1 MSYKEVLR
9 GLTAGEQNNANRF
22 RQFESIRL
30 AEDRERGRERL
41 KAISQFSSSL
51 DGFIKN
57 TVDKQIEEDKLKGKL
72 AAIEQ
77 DMESREVTGQA
88 NIPQEDFDDY
98 FANKE
103 TLLDSKKQLNTVAN
117 NVLEEGGTFQEADE
131 ISNLSGWALYSF
143 VQQKSKI
150 AADGYEDWLK
160 GEMQNNDSI
169 ELEAN
174 GTTFTPSTA
183 ETLDQRNI
191 ALKAL
196 RRQYL
201 IEQNLTDVNRALLDD
216 KEVGFYDKVQSA
228 HSTIMKGYEKDDA
241 IDKGFKIRTDAVN
254 DFAVNK
260 DFESLLGTIK
270 RTVKK
275 DGTVHNRA
283 EALDETFKILTDMAK
298 TGQLTEDDLKDIQDQ
313 EIMIDGKP
321 YKASRWKTRWLKLAD
336 EVTEYQ
342 NEVLKNEIE
351 SLENKG
357 KKYIIDIQEKESKL
371 QKEGKRFSE
380 AEIDEMITNWDA
392 KWGKVDSY
400 LFDLKTR
407 SSEDKIDE
415 DIIEILEA
423 KQKNLQPI
431 YKEDVDQIQDFE
443 KWKKWTKI
451 IEETDLTLPSDI
463 KTKRDERIKSTVE
476 QRTLKNQDSIRGE
489 KYTANMHQATD
500 DYNKLYAE
508 AITKK
513 ESPTEAHRY
522 AIDIIEKN
530 INDGVYDTWNY
541 RKQDPS
547 REHEQNLQTSLFA
560 IGTNPS
566 IITESVIPGTE
577 EALKT
582 YIKSKGKTVPI
593 IFEQITTE
601 YNKTAETPISPS
613 YLATLQAEAAGN
625 KIENVISDI
634 DKETLELPKHVQQ
647 ILLRHPDQYKVQRAK
662 IEMLKED
669 GDISYNDVDYL
680 IQEVAQMD
688 IDKDNQLKPLPKD
701 LKPRIGDW
709 KDIKGIGYVVY
720 DGEEWIRKGNKGRF
734 KEAYIGNVE
743 NYRDIDNFVKP
754 YDGNYKGDIPLGSW
768 KKIPNAIGYVVW
780 DGEKFVRSGNKG
792 RGGEYEGEL
801 SNFVDLDGQ
810 VKNF

>member
-41 KAISQFSSSL
+41 KAISQFSTSL

-241 IDKGFKIRTDAVN
+241 IEKSFTIRTTAINEFVID
-254 DFAVNK
+254 K

-270 RTVKK
+270 RTV
-275 DGTVHNRA
+275 DDNGNNYNRK
-283 EALDETFKILTDMAK
+283 EALDETFKILESLAK
-298 TGQLTEDDLKDIQDQ
+298 TGQLSIEDLEAIQDQ
-313 EIMIDGKP
+313 EIEIDGKP
-321 YKASRWKTRWLKLAD
+321 YKVGRWKTRWLELAD
-336 EVTEYQ
+336 E
-342 NEVLKNEIE
+342 
-351 SLENKG
+351 
-357 KKYIIDIQEKESKL
+357 L
-371 QKEGKRFSE
+371 QKAAS
-380 AEIDEMITNWDA
+380 A
-392 KWGKVDSY
+392 KAKA
-400 LFDLKTR
+400 DLQ
-407 SSEDKIDE
+407 E
-415 DIIEILEA
+415 LEA
-423 KQKNLQPI
+423 A
-431 YKEDVDQIQDFE
+431 E
-443 KWKKWTKI
+443 KI
-451 IEETDLTLPSDI
+451 IEVEWRNKVKEGPIDDDTKAEYIARWTKETGNENPPEWMSDFLTAEDNDDVALLEEHLGDDARGYLLESDLYGMSQAVKEQYKDKVKSDQDVLKENSFKNKADRAI
-463 KTKRDERIKSTVE
+463 KTRIGTILDLSAEKRDTPEFDDAMTLAEADYERLYREALSYTNEEEAHKIAIDEVKDNLDFNKDGEFDGDDREKGIYFQKPEKFINEKKAQKIFKINKVL
-476 QRTLKNQDSIRGE
+476 LKESNEWEGD
-489 KYTANMHQATD
+489 YTKAIDWFKN
-500 DYNKLYAE
+500 NKL
-508 AITKK
+508 
-513 ESPTEAHRY
+513 
-522 AIDIIEKN
+522 
-530 INDGVYDTWNY
+530 
-541 RKQDPS
+541 
-547 REHEQNLQTSLFA
+547 
-560 IGTNPS
+560 
-566 IITESVIPGTE
+566 PGTE
-577 EALKT
+577 EDL
-582 YIKSKGKTVPI
+582 I
-593 IFEQITTE
+593 
-601 YNKTAETPISPS
+601 
-613 YLATLQAEAAGN
+613 EA
-625 KIENVISDI
+625 K
-634 DKETLELPKHVQQ
+634 K
-647 ILLRHPDQYKVQRAK
+647 
-662 IEMLKED
+662 
-669 GDISYNDVDYL
+669 
-680 IQEVAQMD
+680 
-688 IDKDNQLKPLPKD
+688 
-701 LKPRIGDW
+701 
-709 KDIKGIGYVVY
+709 
-720 DGEEWIRKGNKGRF
+720 
-734 KEAYIGNVE
+734 
-743 NYRDIDNFVKP
+743 YRDR
-754 YDGNYKGDIPLGSW
+754 GS
-768 KKIPNAIGYVVW
+768 KKIPEVYKIIARKFPNIQAW
-780 DGEKFVRSGNKG
+780 DIMDAQLK
-792 RGGEYEGEL
+792 
-801 SNFVDLDGQ
+801 LDQKKKGQ
-810 VKNF
+810 VQEGAGLKNLEEKVLEDETLNEVNKKLTYKSNPYSIRQASIDVLDVKKYLDSTDDEITVFKSLFNTDTNLMMPGLKLPGV

>member
-41 KAISQFSSSL
+41 KAISQFSTSL

-241 IDKGFKIRTDAVN
+241 IEKSFTIRTTAINEFVID
-254 DFAVNK
+254 K

-270 RTVKK
+270 RTV
-275 DGTVHNRA
+275 DDNGNNYNRK
-283 EALDETFKILTDMAK
+283 EALDETFEILESLAK
-298 TGQLTEDDLKDIQDQ
+298 TGQLSIEDLEAIQDQ
-313 EIMIDGKP
+313 EIEIDGKL
-321 YKASRWKTRWLKLAD
+321 YKVGRWKTRWLELAD
-336 EVTEYQ
+336 E
-342 NEVLKNEIE
+342 
-351 SLENKG
+351 
-357 KKYIIDIQEKESKL
+357 L
-371 QKEGKRFSE
+371 QKAAS
-380 AEIDEMITNWDA
+380 A
-392 KWGKVDSY
+392 KAKA
-400 LFDLKTR
+400 DLQ
-407 SSEDKIDE
+407 E
-415 DIIEILEA
+415 LEA
-423 KQKNLQPI
+423 A
-431 YKEDVDQIQDFE
+431 E
-443 KWKKWTKI
+443 KI
-451 IEETDLTLPSDI
+451 IEVEWRNKVKEGPIDDDTKAEFITRWTKETGNENPPEWMSDFLTAEDNDDVALLEEHLGDDARGYLLESDLYGMSQAVKEQYKDKVKSDQDVLKENAFKNKADRAM
-463 KTKRDERIKSTVE
+463 KTRIRAVLEMAAEDLDGPEFDTALTNAEADYERLYRNALSYTNEEEAHKIAIDEVKDN
-476 QRTLKNQDSIRGE
+476 LDFNNDGE
-489 KYTANMHQATD
+489 FDNLDLEKGIYFQKQEKFTNEKKAQKIFKI
-500 DYNKLYAE
+500 NKLLL
-508 AITKK
+508 K
-513 ESPTEAHRY
+513 ESNEWEGDYTK
-522 AIDIIEKN
+522 AIDWFKN
-530 INDGVYDTWNY
+530 N
-541 RKQDPS
+541 K
-547 REHEQNLQTSLFA
+547 L
-560 IGTNPS
+560 
-566 IITESVIPGTE
+566 PGTE
-577 EALKT
+577 E
-582 YIKSKGKTVPI
+582 
-593 IFEQITTE
+593 
-601 YNKTAETPISPS
+601 
-613 YLATLQAEAAGN
+613 
-625 KIENVISDI
+625 D
-634 DKETLELPKHVQQ
+634 
-647 ILLRHPDQYKVQRAK
+647 
-662 IEMLKED
+662 LKEAR
-669 GDISYNDVDYL
+669 
-680 IQEVAQMD
+680 E
-688 IDKDNQLKPLPKD
+688 
-701 LKPRIGDW
+701 
-709 KDIKGIGYVVY
+709 
-720 DGEEWIRKGNKGRF
+720 
-734 KEAYIGNVE
+734 
-743 NYRDIDNFVKP
+743 YRER
-754 YDGNYKGDIPLGSW
+754 GS
-768 KKIPNAIGYVVW
+768 KKIPEVYKIIARKFPNIQAW
-780 DGEKFVRSGNKG
+780 DIMDAQLK
-792 RGGEYEGEL
+792 
-801 SNFVDLDGQ
+801 LDQKKKGQ
-810 VKNF
+810 VQEGAGLKNLEEKVLEDETLNEVNKKLTYKSNPYSIRQASIDVLDVKKYLDSTDDEITDFKSLFNTDINLMMPGLKLPGV